1 MNIAFKLLSRSTTG
15 VLSLADAKDHLRI
28 PQADDSQDGL
38 INAYISAAIQTAE
51 DETERKIGLSKYQ
64 FRIPAIIMSMGL
76 PYQEFIEITKLSQ
89 IDENQVVTELYNST
103 DDAITVLNQYILP
116 DPYSVPPQLIIKDSI
131 PTDAEYYLI
140 EATFG
145 MDTSLIPASIIQGI
159 KMVLYHYYD
168 NNSAVEVGR
177 TANEVP
183 LGAKTL
189 FHVNRFMRF

>member
-1 MNIAFKLLSRSTTG
+1 MSIAFKLLSRSTTG

-28 PQADDSQDGL
+28 PQADASQDGL

-51 DETERKIGLSKYQ
+51 DDTERKIALSSYQ
-64 FRIPAIIMSMGL
+64 FRIPAIIMSMDL
-76 PYQEFIEITKLSQ
+76 PYQEFIEITKLSS
-89 IDENQVVTELYNST
+89 L
-103 DDAITVLNQYILP
+103 DADGVATVLFEKEVTGTLSTYITP
-116 DPYSVPPQLIIKDSI
+116 DTYTVPPRLIIKDAI
-131 PTDAEYYLI
+131 PTDADYYLI
-140 EATFG
+140 EASFG
-145 MDTSLIPASIIQGI
+145 MTSSLIPASIIQGI

-183 LGAKTL
+183 LGAKSL